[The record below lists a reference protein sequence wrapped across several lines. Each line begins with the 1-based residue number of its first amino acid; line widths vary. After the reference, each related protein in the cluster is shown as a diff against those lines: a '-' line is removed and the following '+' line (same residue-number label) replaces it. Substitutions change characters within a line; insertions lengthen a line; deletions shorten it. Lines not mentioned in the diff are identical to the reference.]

1 MKVNKVSAI
10 KPSSPVKKVQ
20 KAANAE
26 GSTFSSLMGEKQEEK
41 TRQELENLMLEI
53 KADGE
58 KLIDERNI
66 EVLVAYKKKI
76 KSFVSKAVD
85 FAFDIQDKKGLTR
98 FGRGKI
104 LKIVAQIDDELV
116 NLTQN
121 FLDEERDR
129 VNMLAKIGELQGLLY
144 NIYA

>member
-1 MKVNKVSAI
+1 MRVNKVGPI
-10 KPSSPVKKVQ
+10 RNSSTVSKVKKTD
-20 KAANAE
+20 ATE
-26 GSTFSSLMGEKQEEK
+26 TSFSSLLGEKKQEW
-41 TRQELENLMLEI
+41 TREELEHMMLDI

-58 KLIDERNI
+58 KLVDERNI

-85 FAFDIQDKKGLTR
+85 YAFDIQDKKGLSR

-104 LKIVAQIDDELV
+104 LKIVSQIDDTLVEL
-116 NLTQN
+116 TEN
-121 FLDEERDR
+121 FLDEERAR
-129 VNMLAKIGELQGLLY
+129 INMLDKIGELQGLLY